1 MNKLASLKKN
11 LGFQTA
17 YQILNLCV
25 PIITAPYLARA
36 LGAEQLG
43 VFSYTNSIIQYFIL
57 FSMLGV
63 LTYGTRSIAAIRDS
77 EEKVRD
83 VFSGIFAMQFLTSLT
98 ISFLYIIYL
107 VFFCTNNLLISSI
120 QIIYLLNCMFN
131 ISWLFFGLEK
141 FKVILVRNFIVKL
154 FSIILILFFVRESR
168 DLWIYVLIISFATFI
183 SELVLWLNLPRK
195 YIKIPKLNEIKIHI
209 KPNILLFIPLLAM
222 SVYHIM
228 DKTMLG
234 ALSSSYQSGCYY
246 NADKIINIPICIIS
260 GINTV
265 FLPRITALFAKNK
278 VLEAHDMF
286 IRSLQLVILVAS
298 AIGFG
303 IMSISEEFVPIFFG
317 KGYDECI
324 FLLGIMAPIL
334 IIKGYALTVR
344 QEFLIPKKLESK
356 YIASVIFGSLVNLIA
371 NFLLI
376 PNYGAIGAAYG
387 TIIAESCACI
397 WQYIAI
403 ARQISLKNIILKTC
417 RYIFCGI
424 IMYIFVKNLGNQ
436 ILTSKF
442 SLLVLKILAGASIY
456 TFSVLVCWKI
466 FGDDVI
472 GLSLDTVLKRRLIK

>member
-1 MNKLASLKKN
+1 MKKLASLKKN

-17 YQILNLCV
+17 YQISNLCV

-43 VFSYTNSIIQYFIL
+43 VFSYTDSIIQYFIL

-63 LTYGTRSIAAIRDS
+63 ITYGTRSIAAVRDCK
-77 EEKVRD
+77 EKVRE
-83 VFSGIFAMQFLTSLT
+83 VFSSIFGMQCLTALT
-98 ISFLYIIYL
+98 ISIFYIIYL
-107 VFFCTNNLLISSI
+107 YFFCKNNLPISSI
-120 QIIYLLNCMFN
+120 QIIYLLNCMCN
-131 ISWLFFGLEK
+131 ISWLFFGLEQ
-141 FKVILVRNFIVKL
+141 FKIVLVRNFIVKVLSVICILL
-154 FSIILILFFVRESR
+154 FVKERT
-168 DLWIYVLIISFATFI
+168 DLWIYVLIISMSTFL
-183 SELVLWLNLPRK
+183 SEIVLWLNLPRE
-195 YIKIPKLNEIKIHI
+195 YFKIPDINKILIHI

-234 ALSSSYQSGCYY
+234 ALSNSYQSGCYY
-246 NADKIINIPICIIS
+246 NADKIINVPICIIS

-265 FLPRITALFAKNK
+265 FLPRITALFAQNR
-278 VLEAHDMF
+278 VSEANGMF
-286 IRSLQLVILVAS
+286 VRSLQLVILIAS

-303 IMSISEEFVPIFFG
+303 IMSISEEFVPFFFG
-317 KGYDECI
+317 EGYNECI
-324 FLLGIMAPIL
+324 LLLEIMAPIL
-334 IIKGYALTVR
+334 VIKGYALTVR

-403 ARQISLKNIILKTC
+403 ARHISLKNIILKTC

-424 IMYIFVKNLGNQ
+424 VMYLSVKNLGNY
-436 ILTSKF
+436 ILTSKV
-442 SLLVLKILAGASIY
+442 SLLVLKILGGASIY
-456 TFSVLVCWKI
+456 AFSVLVCWKI

-472 GLSLDTVLKRRLIK
+472 GLSLDTVVKRRLIK